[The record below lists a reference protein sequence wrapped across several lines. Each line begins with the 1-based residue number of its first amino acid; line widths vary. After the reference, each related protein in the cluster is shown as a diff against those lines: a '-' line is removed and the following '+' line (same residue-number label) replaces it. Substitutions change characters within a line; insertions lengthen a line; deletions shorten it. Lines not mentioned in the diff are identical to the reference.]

1 MYQVTD
7 PVTTADEIRDTLGP
21 QMASQVNKVIDHIDV
36 HCRVWMQRAPFILV
50 ASADGAGDMDI
61 SPKGDPAGFVKV
73 LDDHTF
79 AIPERIGN
87 NRGDTFYN
95 LIENPAIAVMFVVPG
110 RKEVLRVNGTAVVA
124 KDPLLLDQMQVNSH
138 RPDLATVVR
147 VKEAFFHCGKSI
159 VRSSLWHSDKW
170 PSLEGLPSYAQALKD
185 HGDMQI
191 DLEDLADE
199 LAVNAVKR
207 LY

>member
-1 MYQVTD
+1 MYCVTH
-7 PVTTADEIRDTLGP
+7 PVTTAEEIRDTLGP
-21 QMASQVNKVIDHIDV
+21 QMASQVNKVIDHIDA
-36 HCRVWMQRAPFILV
+36 HCRVWMERAPFILV
-50 ASADGAGDMDI
+50 ASVDGVGNMDI

-73 LDDHTF
+73 LDENTF

-95 LIENPAIAVMFVVPG
+95 LIENPAIAVMFIVPG
-110 RKEVLRVNGTAVVA
+110 RKEVLRVNGAAEIA
-124 KDPLLLDQMQVNSH
+124 KDPELLDQMQVNNH
-138 RPDLATVVR
+138 RPDLTTVVR

-159 VRSSLWHSDKW
+159 VRSALWHADKW
-170 PSLEGLPSYAQALKD
+170 PSLDGLPSYAEALRD

-191 DLEDLADE
+191 ALEDLAEE

>member
-1 MYQVTD
+1 MYRVTH

-21 QMASQVNKVIDHIDV
+21 QMASQVNKVIHKIDA
-36 HCRVWMQRAPFILV
+36 HCRVWIERAPFILM
-50 ASADGAGDMDI
+50 ASGDAAGNMDI

-73 LDDHTF
+73 LDDQTF

-95 LIENPAIAVMFVVPG
+95 LIENPGIAVLFIVPG
-110 RKEVLRVNGTAVVA
+110 RKEVLRVNGTAQIA
-124 KDPLLLDQMQVNSH
+124 KDAALLDQMQVNNH
-138 RPDLATVVR
+138 RPDLTTVVR

-159 VRSSLWHSDKW
+159 VRSSLWHADKW
-170 PSLEGLPSYAQALKD
+170 PSLDGLPSYAEALKD

-191 DLEDLADE
+191 PVEDLEEE